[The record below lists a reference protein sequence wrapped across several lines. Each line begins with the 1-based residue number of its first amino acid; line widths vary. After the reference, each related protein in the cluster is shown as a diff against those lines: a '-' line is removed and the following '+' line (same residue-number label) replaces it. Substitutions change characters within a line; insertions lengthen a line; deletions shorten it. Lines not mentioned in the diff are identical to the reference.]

1 VKHLAPVIGV
11 LALTGCPD
19 SKPAQGPG
27 DERLL
32 AKLKAE
38 KEREQRDG
46 PMIAPTAPVEKP
58 KDEPVNP
65 LAEFAAKGT
74 QKKDLAL
81 PSKTLLSVGKA
92 SLRLNG
98 LEASHTVGEKISV
111 TTDDWFVK
119 VSFEATAAEPTNL
132 DLSTAHLELDGK
144 TFAHARDA
152 QAASHQKA
160 QVSATPQ
167 GTPVVVYFEA
177 PPDALAK
184 GLTLVMPDTPQE
196 ARLELQ

>member
-1 VKHLAPVIGV
+1 VTRSGLVI
-11 LALTGCPD
+11 LALALSACPD
-19 SKPAQGPG
+19 GKPSQSPG
-27 DERLL
+27 DDRLI

-46 PMIAPTAPVEKP
+46 PMVAPTAPVEP
-58 KDEPVNP
+58 VKDGPVNP

-74 QKKDLAL
+74 QKRELTL
-81 PSKTLLSVGKA
+81 PTKTLLTVGKA

-119 VSFEATAAEPTNL
+119 VSFLATAADATPL

-144 TFAHARDA
+144 SFAHARDA
-152 QAASHQKA
+152 QAASHLKA
-160 QVSATPQ
+160 QVTATPD
-167 GTPVVVYFEA
+167 GVAGVVYFEA
-177 PPDALAK
+177 PRDALTK
-184 GLTLVMPDTPQE
+184 GLTLVVPDAPQE